1 MKKMKNCVAAKN
13 AGEGPAFLRHAD
25 DARAATH
32 WPDKA
37 RKCTRM
43 EERVP
48 GNPGDWQELRT
59 SCSWNTATRQKSSG
73 APDRWAPTN
82 AAWTYPVEQPEQPSL
97 HGPSALG
104 EHRAPSLDDGVLVG
118 LSRKNAVGSVGF
130 GGVARSGLQGKA
142 ERRVSAQKSQ
152 NQSFPSSVGAAAAGG
167 LGGRTSTEAL
177 VGAGGLG
184 ETARKAA
191 GFRSLFFAQK

>member
-13 AGEGPAFLRHAD
+13 AGEAPAFLRHAD

-118 LSRKNAVGSVGF
+118 LSRKNAVGQRLGLGRGAFGVAGKGRAKGQRMEEPESIVPVLGRRSGGGGF
-130 GGVARSGLQGKA
+130 GGADKH
-142 ERRVSAQKSQ
+142 
-152 NQSFPSSVGAAAAGG
+152 
-167 LGGRTSTEAL
+167 
-177 VGAGGLG
+177 
-184 ETARKAA
+184 
-191 GFRSLFFAQK
+191 